1 MAYLKVNLILRLL
14 AEGAENE
21 DGNIL
26 ITKYC
31 GITYYV
37 CVCVYNIY
45 ACLTFPACKAHV
57 PYYTVIC
64 GLSACTTFFTLFH
77 KQHDN
82 RKKGF

>member
-26 ITKYC
+26 IKKYC

-37 CVCVYNIY
+37 CVYIRLSY
-45 ACLTFPACKAHV
+45 FS
-57 PYYTVIC
+57 
-64 GLSACTTFFTLFH
+64 GMQSACAVLYCHLWPVRLYVFH
-77 KQHDN
+77 IIS
-82 RKKGF
+82 